1 MNEILQKAASVRL
14 AVFDVDGVLTDGGLI
29 LGSNGEEHKIFHV
42 HDGLGLV
49 MLKKSGLHVAVIS
62 ARSSRV
68 VSDRMASLGIEY
80 VQQGQ
85 DDKSQA
91 LLSLTQSLN
100 VELADTLFVGDDL
113 IDLPAMRRAGLA
125 IAVADAHPLVK
136 EHADWVTNRP
146 GGHGAA
152 REICELLLKATGKLD
167 QAYADYLR

>member
-100 VELADTLFVGDDL
+100 VEMADTLFVGDDL

>member
-1 MNEILQKAASVRL
+1 MDEILSKAAKIKL

-29 LGSNGEEHKIFHV
+29 LGNNGEEHKVFHV

-49 MLKKSGLHVAVIS
+49 MLKKSGMHVAVIS

-85 DDKSQA
+85 DDKCTA
-91 LLSLTQSLN
+91 LLSLTQELK
-100 VELADTLFVGDDL
+100 VDLADTLYAGDDL
-113 IDLPAMRRAGLA
+113 IDLPAMTRSGLA
-125 IAVADAHPLVK
+125 VAVADAHPLVK
-136 EHADWVTNRP
+136 EHAHWVTNRT

-152 REICELLLKATGKLD
+152 RGICEMLLKATGKLD
-167 QAYADYLR
+167 QMIADYLR

>member
-113 IDLPAMRRAGLA
+113 IDLPAMRRW
-125 IAVADAHPLVK
+125 
-136 EHADWVTNRP
+136 HAMTSILLFP
-146 GGHGAA
+146 G
-152 REICELLLKATGKLD
+152 
-167 QAYADYLR
+167 